1 MRTLLLGS
9 ALIALCLGSSTSF
22 AASVETDAFV
32 GNVRVN
38 ADFLDQASI
47 LASDRS
53 ENTDLRT
60 FAGKEAPAMAAVLS
74 DLDARSTPDVAA
86 RAMPVTVASNDVLT
100 GRSVAV
106 DRASEAAAVSPPSGT
121 GALMPAAAITLDR
134 LSASKGLAFDTLY
147 KATQVNALR
156 QLAALYDAY
165 VQTGDD
171 AALRQLAKSEL
182 AATNDRL
189 ADIARF

>member
-9 ALIALCLGSSTSF
+9 AFIALCLGSSTSF

-38 ADFLDQASI
+38 VDFLDQASI

-60 FAGKEAPAMAAVLS
+60 FAGKEAPAMAAVMS

-86 RAMPVTVASNDVLT
+86 RTMPVTVALNDVLT

-171 AALRQLAKSEL
+171 AALRQLAMSEL
-182 AATNDRL
+182 ATTNNRL